1 MGWLRPLPLYP
12 FLAQLYSVLLGFP
25 RIGVIDARGVFMPL
39 PEESS
44 FSSCTS
50 NTDTYFH
57 KRLEHRT
64 TETSVPLNFQYFP
77 LRKGTVRR
85 FAMASS
91 LLNFLVWDGSANIAA
106 RHSSIQ
112 PIGSKVKS
120 PAWSCLT
127 SSFAD
132 IAMWKLVTSDCILR
146 KSLFGMALAPETTAA
161 REKNRLCGDRKATAI
176 EAPKRQKGM

>member
-1 MGWLRPLPLYP
+1 VDWFTWAGP
-12 FLAQLYSVLLGFP
+12 FPFIHSLHSSTLCRSVSP
-25 RIGVIDARGVFMPL
+25 VSEAVFMPL

-57 KRLEHRT
+57 KLRHGFLQL
-64 TETSVPLNFQYFP
+64 PILP
-77 LRKGTVRR
+77 LRNGTVRR
-85 FAMASS
+85 IAMASS

-106 RHSSIQ
+106 RHSSIR

-127 SSFAD
+127 SSFAN
-132 IAMWKLVTSDCILR
+132 IAMWKRVTSDCILR
-146 KSLFGMALAPETTAA
+146 KSLFGIALASETRAA
-161 REKNRLCGDRKATAI
+161 REKNRLCGDRKATGI
-176 EAPKRQKGM
+176 EAPNRQKDM